1 MQNEAIQRLENQL
14 NGWEHR
20 IDELE
25 AELDRIGPRTRSRYF
40 RDVQELKER
49 RDAAKNRL
57 SQLRLKQAESWEEE
71 EDLQAGIIRVF
82 DDIGCRVNRL
92 VSKVSRTH

>member
-1 MQNEAIQRLENQL
+1 MQEKAIQRLETQL

-20 IDELE
+20 IEELE

-49 RDAAKNRL
+49 RDAAKSRL
-57 SQLRLKQAESWEEE
+57 SQLRLKKAESWEE
-71 EDLQAGIIRVF
+71 EDLQAGLIRVF

-92 VSKVSRTH
+92 VSKVSQNH

>member
-1 MQNEAIQRLENQL
+1 MEESAIERLEKQL
-14 NGWEHR
+14 SGWEDR
-20 IDELE
+20 INDLE
-25 AELDRIGPRTRSRYF
+25 AELERIGPGTRSRYF

-49 RDAAKNRL
+49 RDAARTRVT
-57 SQLRLKQAESWEEE
+57 QLRLKEAESWEE

>member
-1 MQNEAIQRLENQL
+1 MQEKAIQRLENQL
-14 NGWEHR
+14 VGWEHQ
-20 IDELE
+20 INELE

-71 EDLQAGIIRVF
+71 DLQAGIIRVF